1 MHFITVVS
9 HKLLLIINI
18 KKIILIFFSL
28 ILDIPNKSNL
38 IYTSTNN
45 EKLVYSMWCSDSTNY
60 LKTINNAYMFASSSL
75 LNVLL
80 IDYDLMNRL
89 K

>member
-9 HKLLLIINI
+9 NYLFYQHNKINYT
-18 KKIILIFFSL
+18 FFFF
-28 ILDIPNKSNL
+28 IDIPNKSNL
-38 IYTSTNN
+38 IYTSTND

>member
-1 MHFITVVS
+1 
-9 HKLLLIINI
+9 
-18 KKIILIFFSL
+18 
-28 ILDIPNKSNL
+28 
-38 IYTSTNN
+38 
-45 EKLVYSMWCSDSTNY
+45 MWCSDSTNY

-75 LNVLL
+75 LNALL